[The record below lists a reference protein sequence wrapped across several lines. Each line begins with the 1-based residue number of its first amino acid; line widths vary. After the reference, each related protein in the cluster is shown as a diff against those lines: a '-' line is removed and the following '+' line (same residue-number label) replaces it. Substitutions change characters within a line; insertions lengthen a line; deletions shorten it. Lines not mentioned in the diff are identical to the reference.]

1 MIANLSS
8 HNAGWDDRREEFSDR
23 VGVGQVLLDELLHPV
38 DEDTVAFHRGMGSC
52 PVRNAL

>member
-38 DEDTVAFHRGMGSC
+38 DEDTEAFHCGMGSC